1 MKLMSVILVG
11 VTTSTQRGTVR
22 KARAA
27 ANAVL
32 NSLHLTAT
40 VAVLATLVI
49 LNVDLV
55 NVTSMGPGVFTVN
68 LVVGSAPANPIMLGG
83 SATSVMM
90 VTTSSLNVCP
100 VTAASKVLCPMFVM
114 LRQVSVHVRATT
126 AGAHV
131 TSVAMA
137 ITTILSVC
145 TVTVM

>member
-1 MKLMSVILVG
+1 M
-11 VTTSTQRGTVR
+11 R

-90 VTTSSLNVCP
+90 VTTSSLNVCVSHVITNCLVLYLHDCNVVP
-100 VTAASKVLCPMFVM
+100 FCASAFKEQLQLLTNKLLCI
-114 LRQVSVHVRATT
+114 VRFDFSQ
-126 AGAHV
+126 HF
-131 TSVAMA
+131 
-137 ITTILSVC
+137 C
-145 TVTVM
+145 